1 MDYFGTNLPRSR
13 EIYAKTCKASDIM
26 LLFDIDIYSALQV
39 RQGIRRLPLLRDM
52 FAVSIV
58 QSQAKKLYS
67 RHFAGKEET

>member
-1 MDYFGTNLPRSR
+1 
-13 EIYAKTCKASDIM
+13 M